1 MERLKPSLMVEA
13 VRRWRN
19 TSRISSRSS
28 RSGMTGRFGQVCGRN
43 AQTSDSGQPHV
54 PVSVSGAARH
64 HFVKKVLHASEQE
77 RADVARARRRW
88 MRKQGLLDLTHLVFI
103 DETSVNTNM
112 TRSYGRGPRGD
123 RVIGRVPFAAWKT
136 LTFVAALRCDRMTA
150 PMMIKGALDGE
161 VFLAYVEQCLLA
173 EPSSAATS
181 SSWTTSRLTRSK
193 GCKKPSKPPAQGC
206 FTCRHIPRTSTRF
219 ENAYGAFKAFLRK
232 CAERTEDAL
241 HRRAGQLV
249 RRLRAETC
257 ANFFAHA
264 GYAI

>member
-1 MERLKPSLMVEA
+1 
-13 VRRWRN
+13 
-19 TSRISSRSS
+19 
-28 RSGMTGRFGQVCGRN
+28 
-43 AQTSDSGQPHV
+43 
-54 PVSVSGAARH
+54 
-64 HFVKKVLHASEQE
+64 
-77 RADVARARRRW
+77 
-88 MRKQGLLDLTHLVFI
+88 MRKQGLLDSTHLVFI
-103 DETSVNTNM
+103 DETSVNTNL

-161 VFLAYVEQCLLA
+161 VFLAYVEQCLSPTLKRGDIVVMDNVPA
-173 EPSSAATS
+173 HKVEGVQEAIEAAGA
-181 SSWTTSRLTRSK
+181 RLLYL
-193 GCKKPSKPPAQGC
+193 PPYSPDLNP
-206 FTCRHIPRTSTRF
+206 I

-232 CAERTEDAL
+232 CAERTEEAL
-241 HRRAGQLV
+241 RRRAGQFV

>member
-1 MERLKPSLMVEA
+1 
-13 VRRWRN
+13 
-19 TSRISSRSS
+19 
-28 RSGMTGRFGQVCGRN
+28 MTGRW
-43 AQTSDSGQPHV
+43 TSLWTQCTNVGFLA
-54 PVSVSGAARH
+54 AARPC
-64 HFVKKVLHASEQE
+64 FGFWSGTASLLKKVLHASEQE

-88 MRKQGLLDLTHLVFI
+88 MRKQGLLDSTHLVFI
-103 DETSVNTNM
+103 DETSVNTNL

-161 VFLAYVEQCLLA
+161 VFLAYVEQCLSPTLKRGDIVVMDNVPA
-173 EPSSAATS
+173 HKVEGVQEAIEAAGA
-181 SSWTTSRLTRSK
+181 RLLYL
-193 GCKKPSKPPAQGC
+193 PPYSPDLNP
-206 FTCRHIPRTSTRF
+206 I

-232 CAERTEDAL
+232 CAERTEEAL
-241 HRRAGQLV
+241 RRRAGQFV